1 MNAASLTV
9 LVTGAT
15 AGFGAAIARRF
26 IAEGA
31 KVIGTGRRQE
41 RLDSL
46 REELGERFHGV
57 CFDVSDREAV
67 LAAITVIPAEF
78 SAINVLVNNAGLAL
92 GTGPAQN
99 ADLDDWDTMIR
110 TNVNGLLY
118 CTHAVLPGMIE
129 RKIGHVVNIGSVAG
143 NWSYPGANVYGGTK
157 AFVGQFSKNL
167 RTDLLGHAIR
177 VTDIQPGNAE
187 TEFALVRFKGDT
199 DAAKVPYAGIEALS
213 ADDIAE
219 SVFWVA
225 TLPAHVNINSMEVM
239 PTMQAWA
246 GFAFHRE

>member
-26 IAEGA
+26 IADGA
-31 KVIGTGRRQE
+31 KVVGTGRRQE
-41 RLDSL
+41 RLDTL
-46 REELGERFHGV
+46 REDLGERFHGLS
-57 CFDVSDREAV
+57 FDVGDRKAV
-67 LAAITVIPAEF
+67 FGAIDSIPDEF
-78 SAINVLVNNAGLAL
+78 ADIDILVNNAGLAL
-92 GTGPAQN
+92 GKGPAQT

-118 CTHAVLPGMIE
+118 CTHAVVPGMIA
-129 RKIGHVVNIGSVAG
+129 RNNGHVINIGSVAG
-143 NWSYPGANVYGGTK
+143 NWSYPGASVYGGTK
-157 AFVGQFSKNL
+157 AFVGQFSRNL
-167 RTDLLGHAIR
+167 RTDLLGHQIR

-187 TEFALVRFKGDT
+187 TEFSLVRFKGDS
-199 DAAKVPYAGIEALS
+199 DAAKAPYAGMEALT

-219 SVFWVA
+219 SVYWVS
-225 TLPAHVNINSMEVM
+225 TLPKHVNINTMEVM

-246 GFAFHRE
+246 GFSFHRE

>member
-1 MNAASLTV
+1 
-9 LVTGAT
+9 
-15 AGFGAAIARRF
+15 
-26 IAEGA
+26 
-31 KVIGTGRRQE
+31 
-41 RLDSL
+41 
-46 REELGERFHGV
+46 
-57 CFDVSDREAV
+57 
-67 LAAITVIPAEF
+67 
-78 SAINVLVNNAGLAL
+78 VNNAGLAL